1 MSHSSS
7 SSHSRLL
14 TSLLLVSGA
23 QTYQTDYRTV
33 SVTPVITTEPR
44 NHRAPVTDEV
54 TLHCTPQHLGKF
66 VVVWKHGPDVLTAGK
81 MMVSPDPRYSLSS
94 GYNLKINN
102 IRPGDAGTY
111 SCSIST
117 YGDPVTL
124 THSLEILVPPSI
136 EADPLDGN
144 FVVKKGKEIE
154 LSCKAGGNPPPE
166 VHWTKEGGG
175 LVSQGKTVMAGSG
188 LVLSSVTREDEG
200 LYLCTAS
207 NGVGAPAS
215 ASVRLTVLYPPE
227 IELETNRVHSGI
239 DKEAHLTC
247 RVQGNP
253 EPSVSW
259 YKDSNLLS
267 QSESVS
273 FRTEESRHT
282 LILSSIHTGFD
293 FGNYSCVAENSIGTF
308 KKHIEV
314 HGRPTIPIFR
324 SKPNTH
330 QDRSYE
336 LSWSVDSY
344 SPLEEFRLLYRK
356 IKPYHGVRK
365 L

>member
-1 MSHSSS
+1 M
-7 SSHSRLL
+7 
-14 TSLLLVSGA
+14 
-23 QTYQTDYRTV
+23 
-33 SVTPVITTEPR
+33 
-44 NHRAPVTDEV
+44 
-54 TLHCTPQHLGKF
+54 
-66 VVVWKHGPDVLTAGK
+66 
-81 MMVSPDPRYSLSS
+81 
-94 GYNLKINN
+94 
-102 IRPGDAGTY
+102 
-111 SCSIST
+111 
-117 YGDPVTL
+117 
-124 THSLEILVPPSI
+124 
-136 EADPLDGN
+136 
-144 FVVKKGKEIE
+144 VKKGKEIE

-215 ASVRLTVLYPPE
+215 ASVRLTVLCKLEIIPPGLGRTAGGITVTLYSSALTLLSSDPPE

-282 LILSSIHTGFD
+282 LIL
-293 FGNYSCVAENSIGTF
+293 
-308 KKHIEV
+308 
-314 HGRPTIPIFR
+314 R
-324 SKPNTH
+324 
-330 QDRSYE
+330 
-336 LSWSVDSY
+336 
-344 SPLEEFRLLYRK
+344 
-356 IKPYHGVRK
+356 
-365 L
+365 

>member
-1 MSHSSS
+1 
-7 SSHSRLL
+7 
-14 TSLLLVSGA
+14 
-23 QTYQTDYRTV
+23 
-33 SVTPVITTEPR
+33 
-44 NHRAPVTDEV
+44 
-54 TLHCTPQHLGKF
+54 
-66 VVVWKHGPDVLTAGK
+66 
-81 MMVSPDPRYSLSS
+81 
-94 GYNLKINN
+94 
-102 IRPGDAGTY
+102 
-111 SCSIST
+111 
-117 YGDPVTL
+117 
-124 THSLEILVPPSI
+124 
-136 EADPLDGN
+136 
-144 FVVKKGKEIE
+144 
-154 LSCKAGGNPPPE
+154 
-166 VHWTKEGGG
+166 
-175 LVSQGKTVMAGSG
+175 MAGSG
-188 LVLSSVTREDEG
+188 LLLSAVSREDEG

-253 EPSVSW
+253 EPTVSW

-282 LILSSIHTGFD
+282 LILSIHTGFD

-356 IKPYHGVRK
+356 IKPYHGVSNHIKKNNISNNIFSPLTPHSLLVRVTGQM
-365 L
+365 